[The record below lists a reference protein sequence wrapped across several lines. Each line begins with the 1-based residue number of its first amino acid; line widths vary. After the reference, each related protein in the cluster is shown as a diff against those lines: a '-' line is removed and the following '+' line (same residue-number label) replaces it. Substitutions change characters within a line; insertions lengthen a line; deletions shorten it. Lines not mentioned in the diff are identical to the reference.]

1 MSRKKTVFDEKME
14 QKIYKLQE
22 LENELS
28 TTVYQLRCIGGLC
41 GELDKLNQ
49 ELEWTGEWDFNA
61 CEQQDLTEGAYK
73 KTCEDMAEDLK
84 KAWMH
89 FHDYMLR
96 YKRFL
101 DSLNF
106 NNELLELRKLRSEF
120 LVGRKYVFKD
130 VCGDEE
136 VTIENVYS
144 NDGVR
149 RIVTYPDLNA
159 HTLYK
164 NDNLNEY
171 FYYFR
176 LGKRIMVSSR
186 DLVLT
191 DAEKKE
197 FNA

>member
-1 MSRKKTVFDEKME
+1 MSRKKTIFDEKME

-28 TTVYQLRCIGGLC
+28 TTVYQLRCIGELC

-49 ELEWTGEWDFNA
+49 ELEWTGEWDFNT

-73 KTCEDMAEDLK
+73 KTCEDIAKGLK
-84 KAWMH
+84 KAEER
-89 FHDYMLR
+89 FHGYMLR

-101 DSLNF
+101 DSLDF
-106 NNELLELRKLRSEF
+106 NNELDELRKLRSEF

-136 VTIENVYS
+136 ITIEKVYS
-144 NDGVR
+144 RDRVR
-149 RIVTYPDLNA
+149 RIVTYPDLSA
-159 HTLYK
+159 HTLFR
-164 NDNLNEY
+164 NEGLNEY

-176 LGKRIMVSSR
+176 AGKSVMVSSR